1 MYKKTVFLVI
11 MFLATISQIYAQ
23 QNSDSSIGYN
33 LEMLLSTYG
42 VGSSESTAGFGKAA
56 EMDAYGNLLLKQSK
70 ANVNNQIAYEH
81 FLKNDNLKTEIFFE
95 KRQNNKFYT
104 TLEEWQKSEK
114 IKIKRDNGRLT
125 REDIF
130 HIYGK

>member
-42 VGSSESTAGFGKAA
+42 VGSSESAAGFGKAA

>member
-1 MYKKTVFLVI
+1 MYKNTLFLVI
-11 MFLATISQIYAQ
+11 ISLILTNTLYAQ
-23 QNSDSSIGYN
+23 QNNDSNIGHN
-33 LEMLLSTYG
+33 LEMLLGTYG
-42 VGSSESTAGFGKAA
+42 VGSPASTAGFGKAA

-114 IKIKRDNGRLT
+114 VKIKRDNGKLS